1 MSFSSTR
8 YVCIHGHFYQPPR
21 ENPSLEYVELQE
33 SAYPYHDWN
42 ERITAECYA
51 PNAASR
57 IMDDHDRIASIV
69 NNYSK
74 ISFNF
79 GPTLLSWLE
88 EKSPDVY
95 RSILQADRASR
106 ETFSGHGS
114 ASAQCYN
121 HMIMPLANRR
131 DKRTQIIWGIR
142 DFEHRFLRAPEGMWL
157 PETAADLETLDLLAE
172 LGIKFTI
179 LAPRQASRVR
189 KIGSRSWKDVHGERI
204 DPTRAYLLKLPSRR
218 TLAVY
223 FYDGPI
229 SKAVAFEH
237 LLDNGQHFAERLASG
252 FSDSRDW
259 PQLVNIAT
267 DGESYGHHHHF
278 GEMALSYA
286 LDHLQNA
293 GLARLSN
300 YAEFLQRH
308 PPTHEVEIFENSS
321 WSCVHGIER
330 WRSNCGCNS
339 GGHSDWNQEWRRPL
353 RAALDWLR
361 DQLAPLFEDK
371 GQLLLKDPWSA
382 RDAYVEVVLN
392 RDQENVDRY
401 LRAHQNHDLSK
412 TEKVAAMKL
421 LELQRHAML
430 MYTSCGWFFDEL
442 SGIETV
448 QVIHYAG
455 RALQLAGEILSDS
468 PLEAEFLRRLADAKS
483 NLPEHRDGAH
493 IYEKFVKPAVLDIRR
508 LAAHYAI
515 RSVFEEY
522 GDQAD
527 IYCYR
532 AERTKYRSDE
542 AGKMKLVTGRG
553 RFTSRITLES
563 AVLAFGVLH
572 LGDHNV
578 SGGVREGCSE
588 EDFEALSEKLLS
600 AFARADAPEVLNLLQ
615 HSFDGNIYSLKSLF
629 RDDQKNILDIILG
642 SDLAEAET
650 SWMHQYEQEAP
661 LMRFL
666 ADLHVEQ
673 PKLFRTLAEFSLNSR
688 LRNLL
693 GSPSATA
700 ERVDSLLQEAREMQ
714 VTLDT
719 STLEF
724 VMRRQAEERARAF
737 WANPRELIALQQLEQ
752 SVQLARN
759 LPFPVNLWQVQNLCA
774 ARLDGTFSAIKKA
787 ADGGDA
793 DAKTWVEHMSSLARS
808 LDLNVA

>member
-1 MSFSSTR
+1 MTASPAK

-57 IMDDHDRIASIV
+57 MMDDQGRIASIV

-79 GPTLLSWLE
+79 GPTLLSWLQ
-88 EKSPDVY
+88 EKTPEVY
-95 RSILQADRASR
+95 RSILDADRASSQN
-106 ETFSGHGS
+106 FSGHGS
-114 ASAQCYN
+114 AMAQCYN
-121 HMIMPLANRR
+121 HMIMPLANQR
-131 DKRTQIIWGIR
+131 DKRTQIIWGIQ
-142 DFEHRFLRAPEGMWL
+142 DFKHRFQREPEGMWL
-157 PETAADLETLDLLAE
+157 PETAVDVETLDLLAE
-172 LGIKFTI
+172 RGIKFTI

-189 KIGSRSWKDVHGERI
+189 KIGARSWKDVHGERI
-204 DPTRAYLLKLPSRR
+204 DPTRAYQARLPSRR
-218 TLAVY
+218 TISLF

-278 GEMALSYA
+278 GEMALSFA
-286 LDHLQNA
+286 LDHIQSAN
-293 GLARLSN
+293 LAKLSN
-300 YAEFLQRH
+300 YAEFLEKH
-308 PPTHEVEIFENSS
+308 PPTHEVEIFDNSS
-321 WSCVHGIER
+321 WSCVHGVER

-361 DQLAPLFEDK
+361 DQLTPLFEDT
-371 GQLLLKDPWSA
+371 GRSLLKDPWAA
-382 RDAYVEVVLN
+382 RDAYIDVVLN
-392 RDQENVDRY
+392 RNPENVNRF
-401 LRAHQNHDLSK
+401 LAEHQIRDLSESERV
-412 TEKVAAMKL
+412 TAMKL

-455 RALQLAGEILSDS
+455 RALQLAGEVVGNCS
-468 PLEAEFLRRLADAKS
+468 LEDEFLRRLGEAKS
-483 NLPEHRDGAH
+483 NLAEHRDGAH

-527 IYCYR
+527 IYSYK
-532 AERTKYRSDE
+532 AERTKYRRAE
-542 AGKMKLVTGRG
+542 AGKMKLVLGRA

-578 SGGVREGCSE
+578 SGGVREGMSE
-588 EDFEALSEKLLS
+588 EEFEALSDTLS
-600 AFARADAPEVLNLLQ
+600 GAFARADAPEVLALLQ
-615 HSFDGNIYSLKSLF
+615 HGFDTNIYSLKSLF
-629 RDDQKNILDIILG
+629 RDDQRKILDIILG
-642 SDLAEAET
+642 ADLAEAEA
-650 SWMHQYEQEAP
+650 SLMRQYEQEAP

-673 PKLFRTLAEFSLNSR
+673 PKLFCTLAEFSLNRR
-688 LRNLL
+688 LRTLL
-693 GSPSATA
+693 GSPNAAA
-700 ERVDSLLQEAREMQ
+700 EKVESLLQEAREMQ

-737 WANPRELIALQQLEQ
+737 WANPGELAVLQQLER
-752 SVQLARN
+752 SIQLARN
-759 LPFPVNLWQVQNLCA
+759 LPFHVNLWQVQNLCA
-774 ARLDGTFSAIKKA
+774 EKLDGTFSAIKKE
-787 ADGGDA
+787 ADQGDA
-793 DAKTWVEHMSSLARS
+793 DARTWVEHMSSLARS
-808 LDLNVA
+808 LDLKVA